1 MFVFPVYSILFWW
14 VSSKRWDKT
23 RHVQMQQ
30 AKFSDIHFPQR
41 TAATTTTTT
50 MITHQCHHHHHY
62 HNHHNWRKLR
72 FHIFHFGFWGT
83 SHTKASFH
91 IFHVQFLGKSRTKT
105 SCLHLPL
112 SVFERGLARKLRFQ
126 ISHFQFQQLIQE
138 TSEPCHVLRLLV
150 AHLGR
155 ATCAKKHSFSASNG
169 PASGR

>member
-1 MFVFPVYSILFWW
+1 MFVFPVYSIVFWW
-14 VSSKRWDKT
+14 VSSKGWDKT

-30 AKFSDIHFPQR
+30 SSEILGHSFSPKNCR
-41 TAATTTTTT
+41 
-50 MITHQCHHHHHY
+50 HHHHHDHPPMSPPPPLY

-72 FHIFHFGFWGT
+72 FHIFHFSFWGK

-105 SCLHLPL
+105 SFSHLPL
-112 SVFERGLARKLRFQ
+112 SVFERSLARKLRFQ

-155 ATCAKKHSFSASNG
+155 ATCAKKNSFSASNG